1 MPEGA
6 CTPTVAVVGFQAHN
20 LDPAQAPLLANAL
33 YYLGAVSLMVG
44 RSENAIRL
52 MLSRYPHRFD
62 PPHYTRRRIDPR
74 RRRTTEYR
82 LLTTRDV
89 ETLRHTSPIY
99 IRLRRSGPSGPAT

>member
-20 LDPAQAPLLANAL
+20 LDPTQAPLLANAL
-33 YYLGAVSLMVG
+33 YYLGAVALMTG
-44 RSENAIRL
+44 RSETAIRIQL
-52 MLSRYPHRFD
+52 HRHPERFD

-74 RRRTTEYR
+74 RRRKAEYR

-89 ETLRHTSPIY
+89 ETLRQLYPIY
-99 IRLRRSGPSGPAT
+99 IRVRRSSPEGDAT